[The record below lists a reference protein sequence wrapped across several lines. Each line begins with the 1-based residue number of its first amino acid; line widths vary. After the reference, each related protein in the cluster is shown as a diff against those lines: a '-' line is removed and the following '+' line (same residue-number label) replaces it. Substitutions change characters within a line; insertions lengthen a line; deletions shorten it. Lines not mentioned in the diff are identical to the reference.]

1 MFCHICGKQVEEDSK
16 ICIHCGTVLLT
27 DDDDQYG
34 IPVAMNPSA
43 ETEPVSVELPDFAPM
58 KYVAPGSAPASKPA
72 PKAEPV
78 KPVATP
84 APVQKAQAAPKPQ
97 PASAPAPVQKAQAAP
112 KPQPV
117 SAPAPVQKLQPAPVP
132 RPQTAPAPVP
142 APKPQPVV
150 APAQKPAAPKPAA
163 PMSAMAQRQ
172 AAMKPAT
179 VDLDATVQM
188 DPPSLGK
195 AEEAPAQSAQA
206 NRPMSSPA
214 QVRAATARQSAPVKR
229 PTPTPRAVPSGAYV
243 PKDQVRTASQLNYPS
258 YSSYSGSDYSGN
270 WSTPGRIPAIIGAIL
285 MAISMFLP
293 CVSASGFGDSISYS
307 WISAGLE
314 TDKPAAFIVLFA
326 SVMAIIFA
334 AIDIKGTKIAYF
346 IYSLYIGFFCIAN
359 MADMSRSMS
368 QLGYFS
374 NYINRGIGY
383 YSMIMSAIVVVIA
396 GIVLLV
402 NLNYGENDT
411 SYYHS
416 PNSAYLNQDLYK
428 PNDFARTPSS
438 SEWRCNCGRINP
450 NFTGTCAC
458 GLRKSQVA
466 PMEAPPVSETNRA
479 KQQAAKED
487 EKISLLKEY
496 KELLDSGIITK
507 EEFNEKKKNLLG

>member
-34 IPVAMNPSA
+34 IPVTMNPSA

-58 KYVAPGSAPASKPA
+58 KYVAPGTAPASKPA

-78 KPVATP
+78 KPAATP

-97 PASAPAPVQKAQAAP
+97 PVSAPAPVQKAQAAP

-142 APKPQPVV
+142 APKPQPAS

-172 AAMKPAT
+172 AAMKPGT

-188 DPPSLGK
+188 DPPSPVK
-195 AEEAPAQSAQA
+195 AEEAPAQNAQA

-229 PTPTPRAVPSGAYV
+229 PASTPRAVPSGAYV

-258 YSSYSGSDYSGN
+258 YSGYSGSDYSGS

-293 CVSASGFGDSISYS
+293 YISYDRGRSTESYS
-307 WISAGLE
+307 WYKVFDAAE
-314 TDKPAAFIVLFA
+314 KPDIIILLFA
-326 SVMAIIFA
+326 SAIALLMAV
-334 AIDIKGTKIAYF
+334 IDIKGTKIAYF
-346 IYSLYIGFFCIAN
+346 CYSVYVGIFCVNKMRTTSDA
-359 MADMSRSMS
+359 MEY
-368 QLGYFS
+368 LGYWGDFE
-374 NYINRGIGY
+374 RGIGY
-383 YSMIMSAIVVVIA
+383 YAMIISAIVVVIA

-466 PMEAPPVSETNRA
+466 PMEAAPVSETNRA
-479 KQQAAKED
+479 KQQAAKEY